1 MSPHLRSSRPCS
13 IIPLRRLQCP
23 APVCQRRGPRR
34 SAKQT
39 HSPAIWA
46 KQQQQ
51 QRPRLQSEWWTVVQ
65 QQQQQQED
73 ITGRSSCCNL
83 LQLLLLRRLQQSR
96 EILQTE
102 ASARRLW
109 RIIVQGAAFKA
120 VVCPTYNQH

>member
-51 QRPRLQSEWWTVVQ
+51 RPRLQSEWWTVVQ

-73 ITGRSSCCNL
+73 ITGRCSCCNL
-83 LQLLLLRRLQQSR
+83 LQLLLLRRLQ
-96 EILQTE
+96 
-102 ASARRLW
+102 
-109 RIIVQGAAFKA
+109 
-120 VVCPTYNQH
+120 